1 MARTVARNPF
11 VSSILVRV
19 VCGVLFAAM
28 ALGAI
33 VHPPTNL
40 NQGLAMLLPGAML
53 LNFAIKGTGRSVI
66 PRKRA
71 PAASSSALKP

>member
-1 MARTVARNPF
+1 
-11 VSSILVRV
+11 VSSLLVRII
-19 VCGVLFAAM
+19 CGVLFGAM
-28 ALGAI
+28 VLGAI
-33 VHPPTNL
+33 VRPPADL

-71 PAASSSALKP
+71 PAPSTPPSEPTQS